1 MIIKTIIDE
10 DFSNYKKPSML
21 IGFPSCTWKCE
32 KECGKQVCQN
42 GALATSPNHDIE
54 ISSIVKRYMDNNL
67 TSAIVMGGLEPL
79 DSFVDLIDLIA
90 QFRQVTNDDI
100 VIYTGYH
107 KEEIE
112 NYIEILKII
121 PNIIVKFSRFIPD
134 HEKHYDEVLGIWL
147 ASDNQ
152 YGEKIS

>member
-1 MIIKTIIDE
+1 MIIKTIVDE
-10 DFSNYKKPSML
+10 DFSNYKKTSML

-42 GALATSPNHDIE
+42 GALATSPNHEIE

-67 TSAIVMGGLEPL
+67 TSAIVMGGLEPM
-79 DSFVDLIDLIA
+79 DSFIDLIDLIT

-112 NYIEILKII
+112 NYIEILKVI

-134 HEKHYDEVLGIWL
+134 HEKHYDEVLGVWL